1 MACTFLNFLAYCAF
15 LFKYSNNVAFLNVLK
30 KILQL
35 FTRVYQIYLVQKK
48 GENWL
53 TDHIILNF
61 YLVSHWRPPA
71 IKWLNETRLSEGK
84 AQKNWLDDNW
94 TMTMRKRWKRND
106 REFFFKIQT
115 LAGNIHSLGCA
126 QFRNDFNFNFNN

>member
-1 MACTFLNFLAYCAF
+1 M
-15 LFKYSNNVAFLNVLK
+15 K

-61 YLVSHWRPPA
+61 YLVSNSKGPNKFALKTA
-71 IKWLNETRLSEGK
+71 INWLNGTRLSVGK
-84 AQKNWLDDNW
+84 AQKTEQMITGQWQWVKDVKE
-94 TMTMRKRWKRND
+94 T
-106 REFFFKIQT
+106 I
-115 LAGNIHSLGCA
+115 
-126 QFRNDFNFNFNN
+126 